1 MGSLDGKIALITG
14 AARGIGAATAQAMVE
29 AGAQVVIADLRGEMA
44 HQTAQRLGDAVS
56 AVQYDA
62 ADPASIENIVDV
74 TLERHGRIDV
84 LHNNAAITDQ
94 AWKNDTTVVDTELD
108 FWDLTMTVNLRGT
121 FYTTKCVLP
130 HMLEA
135 GGGAIVNTSSI
146 AALTGAG
153 SLVAYGTSKAG
164 IVALTKYVAVQY
176 GRRGIRTNAIAPGA
190 TMTEN
195 VLQNVPGA
203 EEMVLQTLPFT
214 RAGQPRDL
222 AAAVVF
228 LASDAAA
235 FVNGQLIV
243 VDGGATAGVADA
255 WDGESEREPVGTGA
269 GEAQ

>member
-1 MGSLDGKIALITG
+1 MGSLDGKVALITG
-14 AARGIGAATAQAMVE
+14 AARGIGAATAEKMAR

-44 HQTAQRLGDAVS
+44 QQTAERLGDAVS

-62 ADPASIENIVDV
+62 ADAGSIERIVAATV
-74 TLERHGRIDV
+74 ERHGHIDV

-94 AWKNDTTVVDTELD
+94 AWTRDTTVIDTELD

-130 HMLEA
+130 HMLAA
-135 GGGAIVNTSSI
+135 GGGAIINTSSI

-164 IVALTKYVAVQY
+164 IAAFTKYVAVQY

-195 VLQNVPGA
+195 VIENVPGA
-203 EEMVLQTLPFT
+203 EEMVLQTLPFN
-214 RAGQPRDL
+214 RAGQPQDM
-222 AAAVVF
+222 ASAVVF
-228 LASDAAA
+228 LASEEAG
-235 FVNGQLIV
+235 FLNGQLLV
-243 VDGGATAGVADA
+243 VDGGATAGVAAA
-255 WDGESEREPVGTGA
+255 WDSDSEPDAVEVGT
-269 GEAQ
+269 